1 MSSNDNTQGATP
13 PKPAIGSRRRALL
26 RDITRKKLTFTL
38 CAAHYEHLALSLSV
52 PTIVITALSGF
63 VSFLGA
69 SDVLPVEYRVYI
81 SLGVGL
87 MATVAT
93 ILGGMAQQFKYAS
106 RAEAFCSASQSYGIL
121 EQQVKY
127 IYSLFCSVY
136 FINIILTSYSSIFS
150 IIFLQQLEFSI
161 RANIGKRMNDA
172 FYNKVET
179 QILDISKS
187 MKYFPPQHKVK
198 SWQKKGLI
206 EALEDQVPLPT
217 YLTPWFAQLKAL
229 GVLEGKDMV
238 FLTKQQIT
246 NFKPP
251 MPEVVVQ
258 KILAAALTEQIDQGM
273 WGHDGEVP
281 EDHDLFKMLSP
292 HAKKRLS
299 LDHSAKKESSDNLLK
314 STKVTPV
321 DL

>member
-1 MSSNDNTQGATP
+1 MSSNDTTQGATP

-127 IYSLFCSVY
+127 IY
-136 FINIILTSYSSIFS
+136 IFS
-150 IIFLQQLEFSI
+150 LLLCL
-161 RANIGKRMNDA
+161 
-172 FYNKVET
+172 FYK
-179 QILDISKS
+179 
-187 MKYFPPQHKVK
+187 HH
-198 SWQKKGLI
+198 
-206 EALEDQVPLPT
+206 T
-217 YLTPWFAQLKAL
+217 YL
-229 GVLEGKDMV
+229 
-238 FLTKQQIT
+238 
-246 NFKPP
+246 
-251 MPEVVVQ
+251 
-258 KILAAALTEQIDQGM
+258 
-273 WGHDGEVP
+273 
-281 EDHDLFKMLSP
+281 LFFYLFYHFS
-292 HAKKRLS
+292 S
-299 LDHSAKKESSDNLLK
+299 TVGIFHSSQYW
-314 STKVTPV
+314 
-321 DL
+321 